1 MGCSPL
7 GSSAHGISQGRT
19 LEWIAISFSR
29 GSSWLRDGT
38 HVSCIGRWILYHWA
52 WGCMYLITL
61 LKFKNIL
68 SAETLLALSLK
79 NKKNC
84 GASVFYPVS
93 ECVRHKTVTCPSHLG
108 VHCHQHI
115 VTRGVPQTHVCTC
128 TCVCTHTHTQTR
140 WRSWMSDTLASGLRS
155 AEQLGEFP
163 SRLSLFS
170 TCRNFHLIIRTC
182 EFCM

>member
-1 MGCSPL
+1 MDCSPL
-7 GSSAHGISQGRT
+7 GSSAHGISQART

-29 GSSWLRDGT
+29 ESSWLRDGT

-52 WGCMYLITL
+52 WGCMYLITF

-93 ECVRHKTVTCPSHLG
+93 ECVRHKTVPCPSRLG
-108 VHCHQHI
+108 VHCHPRCPSD
-115 VTRGVPQTHVCTC
+115 TRVYMHM
-128 TCVCTHTHTQTR
+128 CVHTHAHKNTR
-140 WRSWMSDTLASGLRS
+140 WRSWMSDTLASGLRC

-170 TCRNFHLIIRTC
+170 TCRNFPLIIGTC